1 MLSVTCNVPGLFL
14 LPIYGLVYASI
25 KSEGNYIN
33 CINLIIF
40 NRGFAIDVK
49 SFRIESVFGS
59 LLKADFF
66 ILKRRVRVLKAL

>member
-1 MLSVTCNVPGLFL
+1 MLSVTCNATGLFL

-25 KSEGNYIN
+25 VSVGNYIN
-33 CINLIIF
+33 CIYLNIF
-40 NRGFAIDVK
+40 NSGFAIEVK

-66 ILKRRVRVLKAL
+66 IL